1 MGSCL
6 STKNYSHNYYDNRH
20 YNYYHNSIE
29 NRIQQFPKDSWPST
43 DKELRKKAEKYAASI
58 ENHRIQQ

>member
-20 YNYYHNSIE
+20 YNSYHTSTIE
-29 NRIQQFPKDSWPST
+29 NRIQLFPKDSWPST
-43 DKELRKKAEKYAASI
+43 DKELRKKAEK
-58 ENHRIQQ
+58 